1 MALCISCGESSTTT
15 VSAQFLL
22 LRFFEKTIESFKHN
36 VANLFC
42 GILSCEPVL
51 DPDLRR
57 TRGQGMDV
65 VVGDEF
71 SNNKQFDGGGGD
83 PLVFNVLD
91 SMLKGSL
98 DRLKSMRDDIS
109 LVKKGITGCALDAN
123 CAGNEAIIKD
133 LCLGGKLGPA
143 LWLRSKMIQKGFVPD
158 VLTHNYMVN
167 GLCNMRKLEK
177 ADWLIREMLDK
188 GPSPN
193 CATYNTFIKG
203 YCLLDNVDKALHLF
217 SSMAN
222 SGTKPNRVTF
232 NTLLH
237 ALCKKDLLTEGK
249 KLLGKI
255 LDDDKKAASNVIT
268 STILMDGSIKSGD
281 MVEALGIWDSMLEE
295 STPMDVISYN
305 VVIHGFCLARDMKLA
320 YSYSCQMLKRGLLPD
335 VFTYNTL
342 VSSLCKSGR
351 LDEACYIHDVMLRMG
366 VAPDEVSYKLIIQG
380 LCVCRDVDK
389 ANGYLNCML
398 EKSLIPEPLVWNLI
412 IDGYGRCGDIGNAF
426 AIRDRMLSF
435 GVVPNVF
442 TCNALIHAQVK
453 IGNILYACFLKKEML
468 LKGLFPDVVTYNLLI
483 GAVSNAG
490 HIHYALQLYDEMLR
504 GGCNPDM
511 ITYTELIRGYCVK
524 YNFKEAEEL
533 LAKLLKSGLLIDHVP
548 FQILTK
554 QYYKM
559 KEPERAFQLYWK
571 WLTGNKR
578 LSSREI
584 RSPARTVQNY
594 YLAYDFSRGVWWRLS
609 RSPSG
614 TLGSTDGYQL
624 AALIIKEINLAFTI
638 CVGGLNK
645 SRLKHP
651 DWVYRGNDKHNVA
664 ALQFKQRQLGYL
676 HDICIFADPTNSE
689 LWLPIGAFLKLTES
703 WHQNN
708 AMLICRLK

>member
-1 MALCISCGESSTTT
+1 MLRIYSVESYP
-15 VSAQFLL
+15 V
-22 LRFFEKTIESFKHN
+22 
-36 VANLFC
+36 
-42 GILSCEPVL
+42 EPVL

-249 KLLGKI
+249 KLLAKI

-281 MVEALGIWDSMLEE
+281 IVEALGIWDSMLEE

-305 VVIHGFCLARDMKLA
+305 VLIHGFCLARDMKLA

-366 VAPDEVSYKLIIQG
+366 VAPDE
-380 LCVCRDVDK
+380 
-389 ANGYLNCML
+389 
-398 EKSLIPEPLVWNLI
+398 KSLIPEPLVWNLI
-412 IDGYGRCGDIGNAF
+412 IDGYGRCGDI
-426 AIRDRMLSF
+426 
-435 GVVPNVF
+435 
-442 TCNALIHAQVK
+442 
-453 IGNILYACFLKKEML
+453 
-468 LKGLFPDVVTYNLLI
+468 
-483 GAVSNAG
+483 VSNAG

-511 ITYTELIRGYCVK
+511 ITYTELIRVYCVK

-533 LAKLLKSGLLIDHVP
+533 LAKLLKSGLQIDHVP

-578 LSSREI
+578 LSSQEI

-594 YLAYDFSRGVWWRLS
+594 
-609 RSPSG
+609 
-614 TLGSTDGYQL
+614 
-624 AALIIKEINLAFTI
+624 
-638 CVGGLNK
+638 
-645 SRLKHP
+645 
-651 DWVYRGNDKHNVA
+651 
-664 ALQFKQRQLGYL
+664 
-676 HDICIFADPTNSE
+676 
-689 LWLPIGAFLKLTES
+689 
-703 WHQNN
+703 
-708 AMLICRLK
+708 